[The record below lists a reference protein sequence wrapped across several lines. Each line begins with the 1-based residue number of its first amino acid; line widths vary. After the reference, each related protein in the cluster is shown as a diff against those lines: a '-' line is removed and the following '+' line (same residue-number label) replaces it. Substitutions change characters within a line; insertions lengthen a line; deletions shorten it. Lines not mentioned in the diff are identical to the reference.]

1 MRFLKLSMLRAVSV
15 PNNIDPIDQSLW
27 LTIWPLQNHRKT
39 DNSLIALFTLNT
51 STKISTIL
59 EIQLGKMLHSYK
71 KSASNQGALYD
82 SAKRNEVR
90 QRLRLVFLSST
101 KGEIERWRFQWPVSD
116 PVTNRWCML
125 DVTCISTRKTLIRTQ
140 IEKIREYS
148 KKRLIATPKPK
159 PTPVIKKHRRKTFKK
174 LKSLFLH
181 YVKYHPENKWVL

>member
-1 MRFLKLSMLRAVSV
+1 MFRTLTKDNLSPEYFEVLAPLTEISTETELIERRFVLIKAHFWTKHFVQF
-15 PNNIDPIDQSLW
+15 PIWKKSLT
-27 LTIWPLQNHRKT
+27 LIQPIFHGRPLQNHRKT

-101 KGEIERWRFQWPVSD
+101 KGEIERWRFQ
-116 PVTNRWCML
+116 
-125 DVTCISTRKTLIRTQ
+125 
-140 IEKIREYS
+140 
-148 KKRLIATPKPK
+148 
-159 PTPVIKKHRRKTFKK
+159 
-174 LKSLFLH
+174 
-181 YVKYHPENKWVL
+181 